1 MKTEIVWVRIDTRII
16 HGQIVVKWSKK
27 VGCKS
32 VVVVD
37 KNLAADP
44 FMANFY
50 KMSAPSGFDVTMVTA
65 EKAKEM
71 WDTDG
76 FNTDKT
82 MIICKD
88 ASNLYDLWKTGFPL
102 PLVDIGNQVSAP
114 GKTQILTEVF
124 LSQDEVNKLKEI
136 RDSGVNVFMQII
148 PEYDQYDF
156 DYILSKF
163 K

>member
-1 MKTEIVWVRIDTRII
+1 MKTEIVWARIDTRII

-27 VGCKS
+27 VGCTS

-50 KMSAPSGFDVTMVTA
+50 KMSAPKGFDVTMVTA

-76 FNTDKT
+76 FNTAKT

-88 ASNLYDLWKTGFPL
+88 AANLYELWKTGFPL
-102 PLVDIGNQVSAP
+102 PLVNIGNQVSAP
-114 GKTQILTEVF
+114 GKTQITTEVF
-124 LSQDEVNKLKEI
+124 LSPEEFGKLKEI
-136 RDSGVNVFMQII
+136 NDSGVRVFMQII
-148 PEYDQYDF
+148 PEYDPFDM
-156 DYILSKF
+156 DYIASKF
-163 K
+163 

>member
-1 MKTEIVWVRIDTRII
+1 MKSEIVWVRIDTRII

-71 WDTDG
+71 WDNDG

-88 ASNLYDLWKTGFPL
+88 VKNLYDLWKTGFPL

-114 GKTQILTEVF
+114 GKTQITTEVF
-124 LSQDEVNKLKEI
+124 LSKPEYDMLKEMSDAGI
-136 RDSGVNVFMQII
+136 DVFMQII
-148 PEYDQYDF
+148 PEYDRF
-156 DYILSKF
+156 DMNFIGSKF
-163 K
+163 